1 MVAVSSYCMMMMRP
15 LVMIMKVRRRRREA
29 TTKNATSEEVLTGTR
44 VARMTKEDDQE
55 LKLGGN
61 SKSNSLLLARMK
73 RQLVGSERCNDD
85 LDS

>member
-1 MVAVSSYCMMMMRP
+1 MVAVSNNCMMMMRM
-15 LVMIMKVRRRRREA
+15 LAMIMKVRRRRREA
-29 TTKNATSEEVLTGTR
+29 KTKNATSEEVLTGTR
-44 VARMTKEDDQE
+44 VTRMAKEDNQE

-61 SKSNSLLLARMK
+61 SKSLLLARMK

>member
-1 MVAVSSYCMMMMRP
+1 
-15 LVMIMKVRRRRREA
+15 MIMKVRRRRRE
-29 TTKNATSEEVLTGTR
+29 TKNATSEEVLTGTR
-44 VARMTKEDDQE
+44 VARMAKEDDQE

>member
-1 MVAVSSYCMMMMRP
+1 MVALSNDCMMMMRP

-29 TTKNATSEEVLTGTR
+29 KTKNATSEEVLTGTR
-44 VARMTKEDDQE
+44 VTRMAKEDNQE

-73 RQLVGSERCNDD
+73 RQLVGSERCKDD

>member
-1 MVAVSSYCMMMMRP
+1 MVALSNDCMMMMRP

-29 TTKNATSEEVLTGTR
+29 KTKNATSEEVLTGTR
-44 VARMTKEDDQE
+44 VARMAKEDDQE

>member
-1 MVAVSSYCMMMMRP
+1 MVALSNDCMMMMRP

-29 TTKNATSEEVLTGTR
+29 KTKNATSEEVLAGTR

-61 SKSNSLLLARMK
+61 SNSLLLARMK

>member
-1 MVAVSSYCMMMMRP
+1 MVALSNDCMMMMRP

-29 TTKNATSEEVLTGTR
+29 KTKNATSEEVLTGTR
-44 VARMTKEDDQE
+44 VTRMAKEDNQE

-61 SKSNSLLLARMK
+61 SKSLLLARMK

>member
-1 MVAVSSYCMMMMRP
+1 MVALSNDCMMMMRP

-29 TTKNATSEEVLTGTR
+29 KTKNATSEEVQTGTR

>member
-1 MVAVSSYCMMMMRP
+1 
-15 LVMIMKVRRRRREA
+15 MIMKVRRRRRE
-29 TTKNATSEEVLTGTR
+29 TKNATSEEVLTGTR

-61 SKSNSLLLARMK
+61 SNSLLLARMK
-73 RQLVGSERCNDD
+73 RQLVGSERCKDD

>member
-1 MVAVSSYCMMMMRP
+1 MVAVSNNCMMMMRM

-29 TTKNATSEEVLTGTR
+29 KTKNATSEEVLTGTR

-61 SKSNSLLLARMK
+61 SKSLLLARMK